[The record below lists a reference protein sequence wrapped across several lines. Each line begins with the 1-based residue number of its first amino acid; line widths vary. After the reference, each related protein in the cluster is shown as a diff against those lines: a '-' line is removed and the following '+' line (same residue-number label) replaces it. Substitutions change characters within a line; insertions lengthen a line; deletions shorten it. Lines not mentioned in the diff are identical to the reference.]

1 MPALGLDAYYSIR
14 HQFRF
19 MYKNLQPSG
28 NMRVIIRVMYIDVL
42 SER

>member
-1 MPALGLDAYYSIR
+1 MPVLGFDAYCSFRY
-14 HQFRF
+14 QFRF

-28 NMRVIIRVMYIDVL
+28 NMRVITRVMHVDVL